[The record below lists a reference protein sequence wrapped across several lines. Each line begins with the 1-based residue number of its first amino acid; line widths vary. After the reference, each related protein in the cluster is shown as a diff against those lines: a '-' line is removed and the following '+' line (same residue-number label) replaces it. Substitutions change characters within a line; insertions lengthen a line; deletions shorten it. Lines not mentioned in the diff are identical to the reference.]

1 MRAGESVGV
10 LLLFFYNKWKHIPG
24 ICQLLLSR
32 TKFSSYL
39 RSCLNWIC
47 QKEDFFVQVHGLTD
61 SICTFF
67 FFHHQREA
75 VNSIM
80 FESTKS
86 TFRSH
91 LPHNFSSIKADF
103 LFKARFPYL
112 TYLYSSKKGFILFC
126 FHDSI
131 IYIVLSY
138 TF

>member
-1 MRAGESVGV
+1 MKAGESVGF

-24 ICQLLLSR
+24 ICQLLLSG

-39 RSCLNWIC
+39 RGCLNWIC
-47 QKEDFFVQVHGLTD
+47 QKEDFLFRSMGLQTL
-61 SICTFF
+61 FALF
-67 FFHHQREA
+67 FFHHQRDA
-75 VNSIM
+75 INSIM
-80 FESTKS
+80 LESTKS

-91 LPHNFSSIKADF
+91 LPHNFSSIKVDF

-131 IYIVLSY
+131 IHIVLSY

>member
-1 MRAGESVGV
+1 METHPRNLPITVEQNQVFI
-10 LLLFFYNKWKHIPG
+10 LLEKLSQLDLLEGRFFCLGPWAYR
-24 ICQLLLSR
+24 L
-32 TKFSSYL
+32 YL
-39 RSCLNWIC
+39 
-47 QKEDFFVQVHGLTD
+47 H
-61 SICTFF
+61 FF

-75 VNSIM
+75 INSIM
-80 FESTKS
+80 LESTKS

>member
-1 MRAGESVGV
+1 METHPRNLPITVEQNQVFI
-10 LLLFFYNKWKHIPG
+10 LLEKLSQLDLLEGRFFCLGPWAYR
-24 ICQLLLSR
+24 L
-32 TKFSSYL
+32 YL
-39 RSCLNWIC
+39 H
-47 QKEDFFVQVHGLTD
+47 F
-61 SICTFF
+61 FF

-75 VNSIM
+75 INSIM
-80 FESTKS
+80 LESTKS